1 MTAIGISFIG
11 RFSMPHECDVQFS
24 VRRRRSDDS
33 SENEHIYIGQRFTMS
48 HEGLAKNL
56 EKTRSRV
63 CPWRAQ
69 VVDDPRPSDEAADER
84 CVGGGSGGATSRLRS
99 PGGHT
104 YSISLARLLCATIP
118 YVIGFR

>member
-1 MTAIGISFIG
+1 MTATGISLIG

-56 EKTRSRV
+56 EKTRSRG

-69 VVDDPRPSDEAADER
+69 VVDDPRPSDEAADESQSAHVVR
-84 CVGGGSGGATSRLRS
+84 PLNRRRSAATRLSATLSRR
-99 PGGHT
+99 
-104 YSISLARLLCATIP
+104 YSRP
-118 YVIGFR
+118 